1 MDIVSLILVQ
11 WFFLVWYWMIEYWID
26 IPNLQ
31 TVDLPNSFRYVL
43 SRSITSIVMNMNEWI
58 DVSSILDDLIPF
70 TLSYIESLDSNITSI
85 SIPNYSMNIENYLI
99 FNFSR
104 FNMLEELIIG
114 NNCFANVNEFMI
126 DGLNKLKSLIIR
138 MNSFT
143 KKKSSFGNDPSR
155 SFSILNCNELK
166 SIEIGEYS
174 FSDYAGRFELGNL
187 PKLSI
192 IKIGDFIS
200 TSNNF
205 FYSSFV
211 VKGIIDMILVMNRS
225 STFEFD

>member
-1 MDIVSLILVQ
+1 MDIASLILV
-11 WFFLVWYWMIEYWID
+11 LLLYHVIYWIIEWIID

-31 TVDLPNSFRYVL
+31 TVDLPNSFQYVL

-58 DVSSILDDLIPF
+58 DVSSILADLIPF

-104 FNMLEELIIG
+104 FNILEELIIG
-114 NNCFANVNEFMI
+114 NDCFENVNEFMI

-143 KKKSSFGNDPSR
+143 KKKNSYGNDPSR
-155 SFSILNCNELK
+155 SFSISNCDELK

-174 FSDYAGRFELGNL
+174 FSDYAGGFELFNL
-187 PKLSI
+187 PKLYSV
-192 IKIGDFIS
+192 KIGEVNRRS
-200 TSNNF
+200 YNF
-205 FYSSFV
+205 LYTSFV
-211 VKGIIDMILVMNRS
+211 IKGIIDMILIMNRS